1 MQGQHADDDNG
12 TGSNHSGDI
21 SRVGTVDNGGGNAQR
36 SVAVVSP
43 IDTWGA
49 VIERAAR
56 DPHVDIE
63 KFERLLAIKERI
75 ESKDAQRAFNEAVAA
90 ARGAIPPI
98 AKNKLVNF
106 TSAKG
111 TTNYRHEDFA
121 EVARTID
128 PHMAANGLSYRFRAE
143 QSGQK
148 IKVTCILSHAMGHS
162 EETTLEA
169 AEDHTGNKNSIQA
182 IGSVATYLQRYTIKL
197 ALGLAAG
204 ADDDGKAVTSSQT
217 ITEEQAEKIKAAL
230 DRTEGDLPRFC
241 AYYRLDKLTDLPASK
256 FSEAMSVIENAAK
269 KRAVR

>member
-1 MQGQHADDDNG
+1 MGQHDHDESGQNDHHPVNPSG
-12 TGSNHSGDI
+12 ERLEHGS
-21 SRVGTVDNGGGNAQR
+21 GGNAQR
-36 SVAVVSP
+36 SLAVASTV
-43 IDTWGA
+43 DTWGA

-63 KFERLLAIKERI
+63 KFERLLAIKDRI

-128 PHMAANGLSYRFRAE
+128 PHMAAHGLSYRFRAE
-143 QSGQK
+143 QAGQK

-204 ADDDGKAVTSSQT
+204 ADDDGKAASSGTT
-217 ITEEQAEKIKAAL
+217 ITDEQAEQIKEEL
-230 DRTEGDLPRFC
+230 ERTGAELGRFC

>member
-1 MQGQHADDDNG
+1 MQGQNADDNG
-12 TGSNHSGDI
+12 QSDHNPVNPGSE
-21 SRVGTVDNGGGNAQR
+21 RPVDNGGSPAQR

-75 ESKDAQRAFNEAVAA
+75 ESKDAQRAFNEAVSA

-98 AKNKLVNF
+98 SKNKLVNF

-204 ADDDGKAVTSSQT
+204 ADDDGKSVTSPQT
-217 ITEEQAEKIKAAL
+217 ITEEQAEDIKAAL
-230 DRTEGDLPRFC
+230 DRTDGDLPRFC
-241 AYYRLDKLTDLPASK
+241 AYYKIEKLTDLPASK
-256 FSEAMSVIENAAK
+256 FSAAMSVIENAAK
-269 KRAVR
+269 KRGAR